1 MSSWV
6 QYPEYPEYNCTG
18 GSRKHKTETS
28 PELLW
33 LSYVSTCAG
42 SRAQHSARGG
52 RKRGGCGTV
61 SDTEQPST
69 HVKYQL
75 SISLSL
81 SRVSR
86 TCREGQAHDFSPQ
99 GALFS
104 GWAEKPH
111 VTHHLALHSA
121 SSHPA
126 VTWHCLY
133 YSAMSL
139 LCPAQMPPASKKAL
153 WDVSSAGVTL
163 FPSHQIYGKYLT
175 EINGAFSLKPG
186 SAFN

>member
-1 MSSWV
+1 M
-6 QYPEYPEYNCTG
+6 
-18 GSRKHKTETS
+18 
-28 PELLW
+28 
-33 LSYVSTCAG
+33 
-42 SRAQHSARGG
+42 
-52 RKRGGCGTV
+52 
-61 SDTEQPST
+61 
-69 HVKYQL
+69 KYQL

-86 TCREGQAHDFSPQ
+86 TRREGQARDFSPQ

-111 VTHHLALHSA
+111 AIHNLALHSA

-126 VTWHCLY
+126 VTWHCPY

-139 LCPAQMPPASKKAL
+139 LCPAQMLPASKKAL

-163 FPSHQIYGKYLT
+163 FPSHQTYGKYLT